1 MLYQARLFH
10 NLERKIGHEIFVKI
24 EKAEYISHQL
34 TYAYFDQ
41 IFIFPIKNQTFEQI
55 FIFWISKMFQISGS
69 TTVKIFKKV
78 NDFQPISE
86 C

>member
-41 IFIFPIKNQTFEQI
+41 IFISPIKNQTFEQI
-55 FIFWISKMFQISGS
+55 FIFGFPKCVEFLEALLLS
-69 TTVKIFKKV
+69 
-78 NDFQPISE
+78 
-86 C
+86 